1 MTTRTIKRIVTF
13 RRPFT
18 LGEVSKQFPAG
29 NYTIETDE
37 DVVDGMFFPTYLQ
50 GITLM
55 QQIAEPR
62 PGITERAV
70 INPFQLDAALAL
82 DAMLDSMACPDS
94 EYAPIGAVAQETN
107 FRDKVPTSRYGRG
120 RTKAKG

>member
-1 MTTRTIKRIVTF
+1 MAIRDYQRSECCIDKPAVSSLPI
-13 RRPFT
+13 
-18 LGEVSKQFPAG
+18 LGL
-29 NYTIETDE
+29 
-37 DVVDGMFFPTYLQ
+37 VDGMFFPTYLQ

-62 PGITERAV
+62 PGITERVV